1 MRVTLDTNQLVRAL
15 MRPPQL
21 ATFVMAW
28 EARRFAV
35 VGSAELL
42 DEYERVLTHP
52 DIAALINPELL
63 RAFRGHLVHDIEV
76 IELPEI
82 PRVCR
87 DPDDDKV
94 LATALFGEVDYL
106 VTADEDLRTLERLAL
121 LREAGIGV
129 LSIDELI
136 ALLDRESGRGR

>member
-1 MRVTLDTNQLVRAL
+1 MRIALDTNQLVRAL

-21 ATFVMAW
+21 ATIVMAW
-28 EARRFAV
+28 EARRFTV

-42 DEYERVLTHP
+42 DEYERVLAYP
-52 DIAALINPELL
+52 DIAALIDPELL
-63 RAFRGHLVHDIEV
+63 RAFRSHLVHDIELV
-76 IELPEI
+76 ALPEI

-87 DPDDDKV
+87 DPADDKV
-94 LATALFGEVDYL
+94 LATALFGEVDEL
-106 VTADEDLRTLERLAL
+106 ITADEDLRTPELLAL

-129 LSIDELI
+129 LSIDALI